1 MEIGVITN
9 PNSRKNRAKP
19 NRAAELQAVVG
30 GLGEV
35 HATPNV
41 EAIKPVAREFLRRRA
56 RFWVADGGDG
66 ALHWLVRAGLE
77 LLEEKEFRDTGVS
90 LPLTLPTNGGTI
102 DFVAHHVGIRGDA
115 HSLLRE
121 LRAALERGEAIE
133 EVEVDS
139 MCIDGVRIDGGR
151 EVSFRTYGFASAA
164 GGVGQRFYSKY
175 YADDDPSPKTI
186 LKVVSKTVAS
196 MPIAL
201 SPLRR
206 MPGLPESMKQ
216 YARDLFRPTEAR
228 VELDGELLPGVAY
241 TGIHIAA
248 MSIDLGGVFR
258 FFGKADEPGCLH
270 ALVGEVS
277 PLTILRNLPRMHLGK
292 ELRGANV
299 IDRACR
305 VMTIEAAGREH
316 LDPIIDGEYYRGV
329 RRLTFSLGPRVRIPK
344 IRADLASQIRPP
356 AAPRAVA

>member
-1 MEIGVITN
+1 MHIGVITN
-9 PNSRKNRAKP
+9 PNSRKNRDRP
-19 NRAAELQAVVG
+19 HRAAELQAVLG

-35 HATPNV
+35 HATPSV

-77 LLEEKEFRDTGVS
+77 LLEEEEFRNAGVA

-115 HSLLRE
+115 PGLLRE
-121 LRAALERGEAIE
+121 LRLALERGEAIE

-139 MCIDGVRIDGGR
+139 MRIQGVRVEGDR
-151 EVSFRTYGFASAA
+151 EVPFRTYGFASAA

-175 YADDDPSPKTI
+175 YADADPSPKTI

-196 MPIAL
+196 MPVAL

-206 MPGLPESMKQ
+206 VPGLPESIKQ

-228 VELDGELLPGVAY
+228 VFLDGELLPGAAY

-248 MSIDLGGVFR
+248 MSINLGGVFR
-258 FFGKADEPGCLH
+258 FFGKADQPETLH
-270 ALVGEVS
+270 ALVGAVS
-277 PLTILRNLPRMHLGK
+277 PVTILRNLPRMHLGR
-292 ELRGANV
+292 ELRGENV

-305 VMTIEAAGREH
+305 EMTIEAIGDEH

-344 IRADLASQIRPP
+344 VRARRLSQLGP
-356 AAPRAVA
+356 AARRLAA

>member
-9 PNSRKNRAKP
+9 PNSRKNRGRP
-19 NRAAELQAVVG
+19 NRAAELQALLG
-30 GLGEV
+30 DLGEV

-66 ALHWLVRAGLE
+66 ALHWLLRAGME
-77 LLEEKEFRDTGVS
+77 LLEEDEFRREGAS

-121 LRAALERGEAIE
+121 LRSTLERGDAIE

-139 MCIDGVRIDGGR
+139 MRIEGVRIEQGR
-151 EVSFRTYGFASAA
+151 EVPFRTYGFASAA

-186 LKVVSKTVAS
+186 VKVVSKTVAS
-196 MPIAL
+196 MPVAL

-206 MPGLPESMKQ
+206 VPGLPASMKE

-228 VELDGELLPGVAY
+228 LSIDGEALPGVAY
-241 TGIHIAA
+241 TGIHVAA
-248 MSIDLGGVFR
+248 MSINLGGVFR
-258 FFGKADEPGCLH
+258 FFGKADEPGQLH

-277 PLTILRNLPRMHLGK
+277 PLTIARNLPRMYLGR
-292 ELRGANV
+292 ELRGENV

-305 VMTIEAAGREH
+305 DLVIEAAGDER

-329 RRLTFSLGPRVRIPK
+329 RRLRFSVGPRVRIPK
-344 IRADLASQIRPP
+344 VKAGLLSQLAFARRPS
-356 AAPRAVA
+356 A